1 MDSKNTA
8 QSPSATF
15 SLINLQKYVGV
26 TIGEEKFK
34 QHHLL
39 QYFTNFKNVQVHF
52 CIWLFY
58 SNKELRS
65 LLHIIIIE

>member
-52 CIWLFY
+52 CI
-58 SNKELRS
+58 
-65 LLHIIIIE
+65 